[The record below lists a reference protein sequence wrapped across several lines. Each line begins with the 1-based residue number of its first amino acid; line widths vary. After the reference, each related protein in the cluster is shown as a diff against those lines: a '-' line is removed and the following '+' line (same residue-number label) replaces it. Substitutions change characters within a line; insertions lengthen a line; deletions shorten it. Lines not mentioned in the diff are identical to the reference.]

1 MQKCQ
6 VHNIKVGGNTKTK
19 IEHFTDLH
27 SIEEFITFL
36 LELFLLFSSFEEK
49 MYKYG
54 PFKVVKSKKIEMVS
68 QWFIIADQII
78 LQDLIKSVAISYFM
92 AIQHL
97 ILVEP

>member
-1 MQKCQ
+1 
-6 VHNIKVGGNTKTK
+6 
-19 IEHFTDLH
+19 
-27 SIEEFITFL
+27 
-36 LELFLLFSSFEEK
+36 